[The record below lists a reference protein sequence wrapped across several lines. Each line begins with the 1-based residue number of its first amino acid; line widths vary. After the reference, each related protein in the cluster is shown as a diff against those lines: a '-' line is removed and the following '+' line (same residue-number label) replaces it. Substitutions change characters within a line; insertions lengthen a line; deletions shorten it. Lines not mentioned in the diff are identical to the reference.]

1 MTTTEIISNWLAETR
16 TALQKNYFALG
27 LDASGQWAKSLEEF
41 QSQSGTVI
49 KLGITGEKYTG
60 ALEYGRRPNLSQSEE
75 AIKKWVGWAGSTFLK
90 TWTKQKGIP
99 EGASYAIAYK
109 IAREG
114 WKVPNTYNSGGL
126 VSNVMTKERYA
137 DLMKPLTLHYI
148 EQIKT
153 DMINTL
159 AIDGNN

>member
-16 TALQKNYFALG
+16 TALQKNYFEMG
-27 LDASGQWAKSLEEF
+27 LDASGQWAKSLQEF
-41 QSQSGTVI
+41 QSQDKSLI

-60 ALEYGRRPNLSQSEE
+60 ALEYGRRPNANQSDE
-75 AIKKWVGWAGSTFLK
+75 AIKNWVGWAGSTFLK
-90 TWTKQKGIP
+90 QWTKDKGIT
-99 EGASYAIAYK
+99 EGVSYAIAYK

-114 WKVPNTYNSGGL
+114 WQVPNTHNRGGL
-126 VSNVMTKERYA
+126 VSNVMTKERYY

-148 EQIKT
+148 EEIKT

-159 AIDGNN
+159 AANGNN